1 MEVDRATASLL
12 WVEVDLPELPQR
24 VRLDEVAL
32 VMDVEAV
39 VNGVVFELCDV
50 PGDID
55 DGHVTTLAVGADI
68 ARAESAPGAPG
79 PDARGWWPMPLD
91 LLPVLRAAAGAAVAS
106 LADNH
111 QWGLTGKGDGQYAH
125 DTVADAAVLAV
136 LTEAGLGVFSE
147 EAGVH
152 NPERELLV
160 VVDPVDGSTNASRGL
175 PWWATS
181 LCALDGEG
189 PLAAVVV
196 NQATGQRFEALRG
209 EGATCDGRP
218 VRPSACAAIEDSIVA
233 VSGYPGSDLGWSQ
246 FRSLGASALD
256 ICSVASGALDVFI
269 DFAERSL
276 APWDYLGGLLVC
288 REAGA
293 CVEDAEGRDL
303 IITSGDERR
312 TVVAAATREL
322 LDSALAA
329 RRRGGTK
336 GS

>member
-1 MEVDRATASLL
+1 M
-12 WVEVDLPELPQR
+12 P
-24 VRLDEVAL
+24 L

-79 PDARGWWPMPLD
+79 PAARGWWPMPLD

-147 EAGVH
+147 ESGVH

-160 VVDPVDGSTNASRGL
+160 VVDPVDGSTNASRGF
-175 PWWATS
+175 PWWAVS
-181 LCALDGEG
+181 LCALDAEG
-189 PLAAVVV
+189 PLAALVAHP
-196 NQATGQRFEALRG
+196 ATGTVFEAVRG
-209 EGATCDGRP
+209 EGATRNGET
-218 VRPSACAAIEDSIVA
+218 VTPSSVKRVEEAVVA
-233 VSGYPGSDLGWSQ
+233 FNGWPPSHYGWAQ
-246 FRSLGASALD
+246 YRSMGASALD
-256 ICSVASGALDVFI
+256 LCALSCGMVDGFVDCSSAA
-269 DFAERSL
+269 L
-276 APWDYLGGLLVC
+276 APWDYMGALLVC

-293 CVEDAEGRDL
+293 VLNEVEGREL
-303 IITSGDERR
+303 VLREPGQRR
-312 TVVAAATREL
+312 ALVGAGTREL
-322 LDSALAA
+322 AEALLAL
-329 RRRGGTK
+329 RRSPGGGPAGAGTPGGPA
-336 GS
+336 GSPR